1 MIVLNSCSDNKET
14 TNTTDNQTK
23 KDSVI
28 VEEVLWI
35 VPDTSTIPHD
45 EFGEMVRYGRN
56 LIINTA
62 YYIGPEGK
70 VGKYLG
76 NKMNC
81 TNCHQDAG
89 TKPYAFNFYST
100 HARYPQYRARENK
113 ILSLSDRVNNCIER
127 PHNGKHLPLNGKE
140 MIAMISYI
148 KWLGEKVPVNG
159 HVKGDGPVKID
170 FPARAA
176 DPSKGE
182 LVYKRECI
190 SCHGANGEGK
200 MKADNVCYEY
210 PPLWGDKSY
219 QSGSSVHRLI
229 KMAPFVY
236 ANMPYKIANYNNPK
250 LTIEEAYD
258 VVAFINNDTIH
269 KRPVPVNNKDYASLN
284 HKPIDYD
291 KGPYID
297 FFSESQHKYGPYKE
311 IIDYYKK
318 MGIKANY

>member
-1 MIVLNSCSDNKET
+1 MITLNACTYNKET
-14 TNTTDNQTK
+14 TNTADNQTI
-23 KDSVI
+23 KDSI
-28 VEEVLWI
+28 ITEEELWI
-35 VPDTSTIPHD
+35 VPDTITIPHD

-56 LIINTA
+56 LIVNTSF
-62 YYIGPEGK
+62 YIGPEGK

-113 ILSLSDRVNNCIER
+113 ILSLSNRINNCIER
-127 PHNGKHLPLNGKE
+127 PHNGKHLPLNSKE
-140 MIAMISYI
+140 MIAIISYI

-159 HVKGDGPVKID
+159 NVKGDSPIKLD
-170 FPARAA
+170 FPVRAA
-176 DPSKGE
+176 DPLKGE
-182 LVYKRECI
+182 LVYNQQCL
-190 SCHGANGEGK
+190 SCHGADGEGK
-200 MKADNVCYEY
+200 MRSDNVCYEN

-236 ANMPYKIANYNNPK
+236 ANMPYKIANYNDPK
-250 LTIEEAYD
+250 LTVEEAYD
-258 VVAFINNDTIH
+258 VVAFINNDKVH
-269 KRPVPVNNKDYASLN
+269 KRPMPVTNNDYANLT

-291 KGPYID
+291 IGPYLD
-297 FFSESQHKYGPYKE
+297 SFSESQHKYGPYKE

-318 MGIKANY
+318 IKIKANY